1 MLFRSSPKTVDPLFP
16 IEGGRE
22 VVIRIKSGDKYL
34 PGAKKALNG
43 IHGHIVY
50 CNLTS
55 MYGVK
60 CPGKAYLVRF
70 KKPVKAWWP
79 NGDPLR
85 EFWLSPADIRKTRG
99 GLKKWWKEHKVK
111 GG

>member
-1 MLFRSSPKTVDPLFP
+1 MLFRSSPKTVDPLIP
-16 IEGGRE
+16 IQCERE

-43 IHGHIVY
+43 IRGRIVL

-70 KKPVKAWWP
+70 NKPVKAWWP
-79 NGDPLR
+79 GDHVVK
-85 EFWLSPADIRKTRG
+85 EFWVSPTDVRKVRAR
-99 GLKKWWKEHKVK
+99 KVK